1 MKAERLKHNIYAKTM
16 IGKIKHL
23 FSADLVKVSS
33 LNVVSTAIKM
43 LTGLVSV
50 KVVAAVIGPVG
61 IALLGQLNNF
71 STITLGISN
80 GGITSGITKYIS
92 EYSSSRK
99 KYLLFLGTGFWITVI
114 FSILTSVVLILGAG
128 YFSTIILH
136 DEKYKYVF
144 YFFGTTITLYALNA
158 LLISVIN
165 GFKEYKKYIIAN
177 ILGSIVGL
185 IFSVIL
191 SIRFGIPGALISAV
205 TFQSIVFLLTLF
217 IIRKSYWFEWRVF
230 MGKFSKLAAGKL
242 GHYSLMALVSAIV
255 VPIAQLIVRGYI
267 TKNQTLVNA
276 GLWEG
281 INRISGMYLL
291 VITTSLSVYYLPRL
305 AELKSKEEIRKEVFS
320 VYKLVIPALI
330 AATIVI
336 FSLRKLIIQILFTK
350 EFAGMQDL
358 FGFQLIGDI
367 FKMAGWILGYLMLAK
382 AMTKTY
388 ITMEL
393 ASAGFQI
400 VLSIVFINI
409 FGTIGATIGYAM
421 GHLLYFSI
429 MLIIFR
435 KILFNYE

>member
-1 MKAERLKHNIYAKTM
+1 VIA
-16 IGKIKHL
+16 KIKHL

-33 LNVVSTAIKM
+33 LNAVSTLIKM

-50 KVVAAVIGPVG
+50 KVVAAVIGPAG

-80 GGITSGITKYIS
+80 GGITSGMTKYIS

-99 KYLLFLGTGFWITVI
+99 KYLLFLGTGFWITVF
-114 FSILTSVVLILGAG
+114 FSIITSVILILGAG
-128 YFSTIILH
+128 YFSRLILH

-144 YFFGTTITLYALNA
+144 YFFGTTIVLYALNA

-177 ILGSIVGL
+177 ILGSVVGL

-191 SIRFGIPGALISAV
+191 AVNYGIPGALISAV
-205 TFQSIVFLLTLF
+205 TFQSFVFLLTLL

-230 MGKFSKLAAGKL
+230 SGKFSKLVAGRL
-242 GHYSLMALVSAIV
+242 GHFSLMALVSAIL
-255 VPIAQLIVRGYI
+255 VPVAQLIVRSYI

-305 AELKSKEEIRKEVFS
+305 AELRTKQEIRKEVFS
-320 VYKLVIPALI
+320 VYKLVIPALLI
-330 AATIVI
+330 ATLTI
-336 FSLRKLIIQILFTK
+336 FALRNLIIQILFTK
-350 EFAGMQDL
+350 EFVGMQNL

-367 FKMAGWILGYLMLAK
+367 FKMAGWILGYLMIAK

-388 ITMEL
+388 VIMEIT
-393 ASAGFQI
+393 SAALQ
-400 VLSIVFINI
+400 VMLSILFINA
-409 FGTIGATIGYAM
+409 FGTIGATIGYAC
-421 GHLLYFSI
+421 GHLVYFLI
-429 MLIIFR
+429 MLMIFR

>member
-1 MKAERLKHNIYAKTM
+1 
-16 IGKIKHL
+16 
-23 FSADLVKVSS
+23 
-33 LNVVSTAIKM
+33 M

-50 KVVAAVIGPVG
+50 KVVAAVIGPAG

-99 KYLLFLGTGFWITVI
+99 KYLLFLGTGFWITVF
-114 FSILTSVVLILGAG
+114 FSIVSSVVLILCAG
-128 YFSTIILH
+128 YFARLILH

-144 YFFGTTITLYALNA
+144 YFFGTTIILYALNA

-191 SIRFGIPGALISAV
+191 SINYGIPGALISAV
-205 TFQSIVFLLTLF
+205 TFQSIVFLLTLL
-217 IIRKSYWFEWRVF
+217 IIRKSYWFEWRSF
-230 MGKFSKLAAGKL
+230 TGKFSKLVAGKL
-242 GHYSLMALVSAIV
+242 GHFSLMALVSAV
-255 VPIAQLIVRGYI
+255 LVPVAQLIVRGYI
-267 TKNQTLVNA
+267 TRHQTLVNA

-305 AELKSKEEIRKEVFS
+305 AELKTQYEIRKEVLN
-320 VYKLVIPALI
+320 VYKFVIPALLM
-330 AATIVI
+330 ATLLI
-336 FSLRKLIIQILFTK
+336 FALRKLIIQILFTK

-358 FGFQLIGDI
+358 FAFQLIGDI
-367 FKMAGWILGYLMLAK
+367 FKMSGWILGYLMMAK
-382 AMTKTY
+382 AMTKTFVV
-388 ITMEL
+388 MEF
-393 ASAGFQI
+393 ASAALQ
-400 VLSIVFINI
+400 VLLSLLFINI
-409 FGTIGATIGYAM
+409 FGTIGATVGYAC
-421 GHLLYFSI
+421 GHLIYFLI

-435 KILFNYE
+435 KILFTHE

>member
-1 MKAERLKHNIYAKTM
+1 M
-16 IGKIKHL
+16 IARIKQL

-33 LNVVSTAIKM
+33 LNAVSTVIKM

-50 KVVAAVIGPVG
+50 KVVAAVIGPAG

-80 GGITSGITKYIS
+80 GGITTGITKYIS

-99 KYLLFLGTGFWITVI
+99 KYILFLGTGFWITVF
-114 FSILTSVVLILGAG
+114 FSILTSFVLILGAG
-128 YFSTIILH
+128 YFSRLILH

-144 YFFGTTITLYALNA
+144 YFFGTTITFYALNA

-191 SIRFGIPGALISAV
+191 SINYGIPGALISAV

-217 IIRKSYWFEWRVF
+217 IIHKSYWFEWRIF
-230 MGKFSKLAAGKL
+230 TGKFSKLVAGKL
-242 GHYSLMALVSAIV
+242 GHFSLMALVSAIL
-255 VPIAQLIVRGYI
+255 VPVAQLIVRGYI
-267 TKNQTLVNA
+267 TRNQTLVKA

-281 INRISGMYLL
+281 INRISGMYLM

-305 AELKSKEEIRKEVFS
+305 AEIKNNNEIKKEVS
-320 VYKLVIPALI
+320 GVYRLIIPALI
-330 AATIVI
+330 AATLVI
-336 FSLRKLIIQILFTK
+336 FLLRKLIIQILFTK
-350 EFAGMQDL
+350 EFSGMQEL
-358 FGFQLIGDI
+358 FGFQLVGDI
-367 FKMAGWILGYLMLAK
+367 FKMSGWILGYLMIAK
-382 AMTKTY
+382 AMTRTY
-388 ITMEL
+388 ITMEVT
-393 ASAGFQI
+393 SAALQ
-400 VLSIVFINI
+400 VLLSILFINLY
-409 FGTIGATIGYAM
+409 GTIGATIGYAL
-421 GHLLYFSI
+421 GHLIYFSI

-435 KILFNYE
+435 KILFKK

>member
-1 MKAERLKHNIYAKTM
+1 LIAKLKNV
-16 IGKIKHL
+16 

-33 LNVVSTAIKM
+33 LNAVSTVIKM

-50 KVVAAVIGPVG
+50 KVVAAIIGPAG

-92 EYSSSRK
+92 EYSASRR
-99 KYLLFLGTGFWITVI
+99 KYLLFLGTGLWITVF
-114 FSILTSVVLILGAG
+114 FSIITSIVLLIGAP
-128 YFSTIILH
+128 YFARIILH

-144 YFFGTTITLYALNA
+144 YFFGCTITLYALNA

-165 GFKEYKKYIIAN
+165 GFKEYKKYVIAN

-191 SIRFGIPGALISAV
+191 AVNYGIPGALISVV
-205 TFQSIVFLLTLF
+205 TFQSIVFLLTLY
-217 IIRKSYWFEWRVF
+217 IIRKSYWFEWRIF
-230 MGKFSKLAAGKL
+230 SGKFSKMVAGRL
-242 GHYSLMALVSAIV
+242 GHFSLMALVSAIV
-255 VPIAQLIVRGYI
+255 VPLGQLIVRNYI
-267 TKNQTLVNA
+267 TKTQTLVNA

-305 AELKSKEEIRKEVFS
+305 AELRTNKEIRKEILS
-320 VYKLVIPALI
+320 VYKLVIPALLV
-330 AATIVI
+330 ATVMIY
-336 FSLRKLIIQILFTK
+336 SLRKLIIQILFTK
-350 EFAGMQDL
+350 AFFGMQDL
-358 FGFQLIGDI
+358 FAFQLIGDI
-367 FKMAGWILGYLMLAK
+367 FKMSGWILGYLMIAK

-388 ITMEL
+388 VIMEF
-393 ASAGFQI
+393 ASIGFQI
-400 VLSIVFINI
+400 SLSILFVNL
-409 FGTIGATIGYAM
+409 FGTMGATIGYAL
-421 GHLLYFSI
+421 GHLLYFLI
-429 MLIIFR
+429 MLVIFR